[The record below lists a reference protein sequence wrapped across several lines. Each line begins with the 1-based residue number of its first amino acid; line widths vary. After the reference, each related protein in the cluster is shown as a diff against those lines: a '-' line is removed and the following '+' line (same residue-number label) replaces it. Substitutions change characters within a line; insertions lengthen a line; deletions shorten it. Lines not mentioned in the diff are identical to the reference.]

1 MFFESYEVFVF
12 YNDSLVS
19 TLEGILGGR
28 DERQRHGCK
37 QSRQHSWEVILTWP
51 REEALKVDLLA
62 LVVSGQ

>member
-37 QSRQHSWEVILTWP
+37 QSREHS
-51 REEALKVDLLA
+51 
-62 LVVSGQ
+62 